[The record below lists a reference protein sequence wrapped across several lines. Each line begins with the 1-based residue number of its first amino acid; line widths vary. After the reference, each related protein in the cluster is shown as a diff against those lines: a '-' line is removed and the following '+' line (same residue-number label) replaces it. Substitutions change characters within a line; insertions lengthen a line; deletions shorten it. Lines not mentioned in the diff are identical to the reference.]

1 MDDFPKN
8 YEDEQNGQTDSIA
21 SPEATMRMVKTRKK
35 TKTENS
41 SEEADTQRGRQGM
54 SKICLMSLW
63 ASIKTSKKGGQS
75 IWASPLR
82 IVENQSFKWKKL

>member
-1 MDDFPKN
+1 M
-8 YEDEQNGQTDSIA
+8 QN
-21 SPEATMRMVKTRKK
+21 

-63 ASIKTSKKGGQS
+63 ASIKTSKNGGQA
-75 IWASPLR
+75 I
-82 IVENQSFKWKKL
+82 